1 MMKKSDYIAEVN
13 RLRAFI
19 LYIQDC
25 LKESLRLQA
34 LQEQT
39 KSKYFNFN
47 LKDVLKTIIDKIDEE
62 KEGFKDE
69 SK

>member
-1 MMKKSDYIAEVN
+1 MKKSDYIAEVN
-13 RLRAFI
+13 RLRTFI

-39 KSKYFNFN
+39 QSKYFNFN

-62 KEGFKDE
+62 KKGFKDE
-69 SK
+69 NK